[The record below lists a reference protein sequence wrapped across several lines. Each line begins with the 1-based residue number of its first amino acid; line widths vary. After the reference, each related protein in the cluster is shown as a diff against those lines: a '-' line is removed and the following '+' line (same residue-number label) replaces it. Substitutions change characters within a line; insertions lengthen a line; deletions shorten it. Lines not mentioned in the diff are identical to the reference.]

1 MHLGAWDW
9 ALVAAVTL
17 QASVLAY
24 QRSPFWKAFV
34 LLIPIPCSI
43 AVLAVNCRV
52 DSTNLWGMVLLYLF
66 THAVRLLHYDLRMPI
81 VPAIALSALGY
92 CGLGAVAVAMLP
104 ESDWFFWAS
113 AAGVAALAGVAWATF
128 PRREEEGGRTDLP
141 PWIKLPAIAAVVL
154 MLVLIKNSLRG
165 FTTVFPMVG
174 VIAAYEARNCLWT
187 ISRAIPAAL
196 LTLLPMAVTI
206 RLAQD
211 HVGLP
216 AALAL
221 AWVVVLCILWP
232 LTKAFLA

>member
-66 THAVRLLHYDLRMPI
+66 THAVRLLHYDLHAHRSGHRPFGVGI
-81 VPAIALSALGY
+81 LRAGGGRGCHAARERLVLLGVGSG
-92 CGLGAVAVAMLP
+92 CGG
-104 ESDWFFWAS
+104 
-113 AAGVAALAGVAWATF
+113 LAGVAWAIF
-128 PRREEEGGRTDLP
+128 PRREEEGGRTGLP

-154 MLVLIKNSLRG
+154 MLVLI
-165 FTTVFPMVG
+165 
-174 VIAAYEARNCLWT
+174 
-187 ISRAIPAAL
+187 
-196 LTLLPMAVTI
+196 
-206 RLAQD
+206 
-211 HVGLP
+211 
-216 AALAL
+216 
-221 AWVVVLCILWP
+221 
-232 LTKAFLA
+232 